1 MPYVLSCLTYSG
13 ALHALVSLV
22 LRALHVVIPR
32 VLRALMPHVLRVL
45 HAVGSHVLRAL
56 LLALVLSCSTCSR
69 ASRASCP
76 TCFLVS
82 LALYLTVPMSLVP
95 HLFQICHSNHAL
107 MHLRSRNSCVSCH
120 LWFRYFSYL
129 RVLPVWSTVY
139 HHDMQLI
146 LEESYCN
153 GFFST

>member
-1 MPYVLSCLTYSG
+1 MLSYLVSYVLSCLTCFVSYMLSG
-13 ALHALVSLV
+13 
-22 LRALHVVIPR
+22 
-32 VLRALMPHVLRVL
+32 LMCCVPY
-45 HAVGSHVLRAL
+45 
-56 LLALVLSCSTCSR
+56 VLSCSTCSR

-107 MHLRSRNSCVSCH
+107 MHLKSRNSCVSCH

-129 RVLPVWSTVY
+129 RVLPIWSTVY

-153 GFFST
+153 GFFSTWYKLPGSIHHIILSTRIDEK